1 MQITNNNSKE
11 FFLNEQR
18 ILAIDFGEKR
28 IGFAITD
35 PLNMFGYPLVT
46 VPNDNK
52 FWNEL
57 SKVILEYKVV
67 KIILGYPLKENGS
80 QSTSSK
86 AVLKFKEELEKRIT
100 LPIELVDERYSS
112 SIARDRIIQTVSSKK
127 KRRDK
132 SLLDKNAAAV
142 MLEDYLNSIKK

>member
-1 MQITNNNSKE
+1 
-11 FFLNEQR
+11 LNEQR

-67 KIILGYPLKENGS
+67 KIILGYPLKESGG

>member
-1 MQITNNNSKE
+1 MD
-11 FFLNEQR
+11 EQR

-35 PLNMFGYPLVT
+35 PMNIFGYPLVT
-46 VPNDNK
+46 VPNDKK

-67 KIILGYPLKENGS
+67 KIILGYPLKESGS
-80 QSTSSK
+80 ESTSSK

-112 SIARDRIIQTVSSKK
+112 SIARDRIIESVSSKK

>member
-1 MQITNNNSKE
+1 M
-11 FFLNEQR
+11 NEQR

-46 VPNDNK
+46 VSNDNK

-57 SKVILEYKVV
+57 SRVISEYKVV
-67 KIILGYPLKENGS
+67 KIILGYPLKESGS
-80 QSTSSK
+80 ESTSSK
-86 AVLKFKEELEKRIT
+86 AVLKFKQELEKRIT

-112 SIARDRIIQTVSSKK
+112 SIARDRIIQSVSSKK

-142 MLEDYLNSIKK
+142 MLEDYLNSTKK

>member
-1 MQITNNNSKE
+1 MD
-11 FFLNEQR
+11 EQR

-57 SKVILEYKVV
+57 SKVISEYKVV
-67 KIILGYPLKENGS
+67 KIILGYPLKESGS
-80 QSTSSK
+80 ESTSSK

-112 SIARDRIIQTVSSKK
+112 SIARDRIIQSVSSKK

-142 MLEDYLNSIKK
+142 MLED